1 MKSNREI
8 AEEVLK
14 GLWGNGK
21 DRQNMLTSAGYDYN
35 EIQKIVNDIV
45 NGKEPDPESEL
56 LVVNVDLR
64 KYKGVALYIEG

>member
-1 MKSNREI
+1 MKSNREV

-21 DRQNMLTSAGYDYN
+21 DRALRLEAAGYDYN

-45 NGKEPDPESEL
+45 NGKEPEPESEL
-56 LVVNVDLR
+56 LVVNVDLK